1 MSVFLGDRSQLIDL
15 VDRARDGDNDA
26 FGELFDLHHVPVYR
40 MLLKLTRSPALAE
53 DLTSETF
60 FRAMRSLAASNVQG
74 EYVTAWLL
82 RVARNLAVD
91 HFKAKQNRFEVPM
104 DPHDQFFGHEEV
116 TEGPEAAVLT
126 SLNNA
131 RLVRAVGDLPPNQ
144 RIAITA
150 RFLDDLTIAETALDD
165 GVQRGRGEAAPVPRH
180 PQARADA
187 ERRVGPSAAAA
198 GSSARRRGE
207 CPRAGRPARSP
218 RRAPWPRPGRPRA
231 RCAARRSR

>member
-1 MSVFLGDRSQLIDL
+1 MYAADPRIRHLLHQRFNCISGVRLTMSVFLDDRSQLIDV

-91 HFKAKQNRFEVPM
+91 HFKAKQNRIEVPM
-104 DPHDQFFGHEEV
+104 DPHDQFFRHEEV

-126 SLNNA
+126 SLGNA

-150 RFLDDLTIAETALDD
+150 RFLDDLTIAETALMMECSE
-165 GVQRGRGEAAPVPRH
+165 GAVKQLQFRGIRKLAQTLSVA
-180 PQARADA
+180 
-187 ERRVGPSAAAA
+187 
-198 GSSARRRGE
+198 
-207 CPRAGRPARSP
+207 
-218 RRAPWPRPGRPRA
+218 
-231 RCAARRSR
+231 